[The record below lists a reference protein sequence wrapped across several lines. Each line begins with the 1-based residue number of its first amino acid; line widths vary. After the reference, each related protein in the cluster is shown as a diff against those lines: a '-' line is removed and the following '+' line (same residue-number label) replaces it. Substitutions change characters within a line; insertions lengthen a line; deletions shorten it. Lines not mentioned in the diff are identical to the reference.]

1 MCGQQT
7 LVSWAR
13 FFPVAP
19 GQGAMQQLALRWF
32 SWQASGRWSRSESSK
47 YGGFPGK
54 RGLCSENYLG
64 ATTVQGRVFTIQR
77 RYFLLSKNARS
88 HCGETGAG
96 HQARTCKGNVIDDSR
111 GTNWRRWSIYYI
123 HTIRSGVDGPI
134 WKGINTIDP
143 GVDGPMFD
151 GALIGSNV
159 CSCGY
164 WIWQYN
170 QSLNVAHRGPAGP
183 RGQAPPESAGNA
195 TSADVRVRSWKGA
208 PRGFEKGCAPSSS

>member
-1 MCGQQT
+1 MGHQ
-7 LVSWAR
+7 LHSPGRKGWAVTDTWR
-13 FFPVAP
+13 CNR
-19 GQGAMQQLALRWF
+19 L
-32 SWQASGRWSRSESSK
+32 
-47 YGGFPGK
+47 
-54 RGLCSENYLG
+54 NYLLD
-64 ATTVQGRVFTIQR
+64 QR
-77 RYFLLSKNARS
+77 LPK
-88 HCGETGAG
+88 TGF
-96 HQARTCKGNVIDDSR
+96 DDSR

-143 GVDGPMFD
+143 GVDGPMFVRW
-151 GALIGSNV
+151 GPHWFQ
-159 CSCGY
+159 CWFM

-195 TSADVRVRSWKGA
+195 TSSDVRVRSWKGA